1 LPWLDPATEGP
12 VDPVPAESIAAAPP
26 AGAESAAAVYGL
38 VIEPAIPE
46 PTPATARADTAVL
59 PAPVPASSNA
69 VMRPLYLTFGV
80 LQGLDVYTTRV
91 ALARGARETNPLMGG
106 LADKPAALVAVKAAA
121 TFGTVYLVERLRI
134 RHPVAAAI
142 TMAAIDSA
150 YVMLVVRNAQVAR
163 QARGGPGV
171 RSR

>member
-1 LPWLDPATEGP
+1 MILGSAIQGP
-12 VDPVPAESIAAAPP
+12 TT
-26 AGAESAAAVYGL
+26 
-38 VIEPAIPE
+38 
-46 PTPATARADTAVL
+46 TPARADTPVL
-59 PAPVPASSNA
+59 PTPVRASSHA
-69 VMRPLYLTFGV
+69 VMRPLYLSFGV

-91 ALARGARETNPLMGG
+91 ALERGARETNPLMGG

-121 TFGTVYLVERLRI
+121 TFGTVYLVERMRI

-163 QARGGPGV
+163 QARAGADI